1 MSKEEQVPQEGE
13 FKMKKKPGRPRKLN
27 KTDEPVKLDL
37 TKKEENAVQ
46 EQDSKKEVLQSTK
59 QSQETGQKTEVGLQ
73 EVGSSHTES
82 KKPTEDKEVK
92 EVIKPKEEEK
102 PPLEEINIGEKEKE
116 IEPQVAKTPETPKMD
131 LPENVEKLVNFMRD
145 TGGNIEDYVR
155 LNADYTNVDG
165 NVLLK
170 EYYKQTKPH
179 LDASEIDFLMEDKFY
194 YDEDVDE
201 ERDIRKKKLAK
212 KEEIAK
218 AQNFLEETKAKY
230 YDEIKLRPGVT
241 QEQQK
246 AMEFFNRYNAEHEQ
260 KVERH
265 KNFVSTTNDYFNND
279 FKGFNFDLGEKKFRY
294 GVNNPSQVAQDQS
307 DISIFLKKFLNEDGT
322 INDYQGYHKAMYAAR
337 NADTIAKHF
346 YDQGVSDATKDI
358 VTKSKNIS
366 KEGRQ
371 STPDDI
377 YINGLRVK
385 AISGVDSSK
394 LKIKKRKFNT

>member
-131 LPENVEKLVNFMRD
+131 LPENVEKLVNFMKD

-246 AMEFFNRYNAEHEQ
+246 AMEFFNRYNTEHEQ

-265 KNFVSTTNDYFNND
+265 KNFVSTT
-279 FKGFNFDLGEKKFRY
+279 
-294 GVNNPSQVAQDQS
+294 
-307 DISIFLKKFLNEDGT
+307 
-322 INDYQGYHKAMYAAR
+322 
-337 NADTIAKHF
+337 
-346 YDQGVSDATKDI
+346 KD
-358 VTKSKNIS
+358 
-366 KEGRQ
+366 
-371 STPDDI
+371 
-377 YINGLRVK
+377 
-385 AISGVDSSK
+385 
-394 LKIKKRKFNT
+394 